1 MGRQSKRADI
11 LRAGVGIIHQRGY
24 STASVESIAEA
35 AGVPKGSF
43 FNHFHSKEEFAHEA
57 LEAYFAPLKEQSEAI
72 LVRDDLAPTQKLLML
87 LRIATAK
94 AGSCYD
100 GCMIGNL
107 SLEMSNQ
114 SEPLRIQLAKILE
127 DWSNSFER
135 VIREG
140 QSAGAFDR
148 NLAPDKTARFIL
160 NLFQGAALRSKVE
173 RSERAAEE
181 FEDIILTTLAAR

>member
-1 MGRQSKRADI
+1 
-11 LRAGVGIIHQRGY
+11 
-24 STASVESIAEA
+24 
-35 AGVPKGSF
+35 
-43 FNHFHSKEEFAHEA
+43 
-57 LEAYFAPLKEQSEAI
+57 
-72 LVRDDLAPTQKLLML
+72 ML